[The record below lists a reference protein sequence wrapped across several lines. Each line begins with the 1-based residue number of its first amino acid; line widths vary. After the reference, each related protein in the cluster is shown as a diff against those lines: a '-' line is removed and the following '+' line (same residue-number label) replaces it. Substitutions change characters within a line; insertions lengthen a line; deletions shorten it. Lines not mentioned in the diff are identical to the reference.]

1 MSNLTILN
9 TAIRQFDNLFCL
21 NDLHRISGKERR
33 HEPNLFT
40 RLDTTQELVTEIQKE
55 DPTAI
60 VVKSL
65 RGTQGG
71 TYACEE
77 LALAYA
83 MWISPKFH
91 LVVLRAFMAMHRGKN
106 QPKQLELPK
115 PEKRYTVELTEYEIN
130 QLAWLLFSHKQ
141 MNDLLGDLLKPLE
154 AIGSRYSAMV
164 YSHHYEYKNHYN
176 ACLKC
181 IKRMIEPFKHNQD
194 IGWTRVNRHLNK
206 PNF

>member
-9 TAIRQFDNLFCL
+9 TAIRQFDNLYSL
-21 NDLHRISGKERR
+21 NDLHRVGGNEDKHR
-33 HEPNLFT
+33 PTFFA
-40 RLDTTQELVTEIQKE
+40 RLDTTKELIAEIQKE
-55 DPTAI
+55 DPTVIALQSTNGG
-60 VVKSL
+60 VN
-65 RGTQGG
+65 RG

-115 PEKRYTVELTEYEIN
+115 PEKRYTVELTEHEIN

-141 MNDLLGDLLKPLE
+141 MNDLLGDLLKP
-154 AIGSRYSAMV
+154 
-164 YSHHYEYKNHYN
+164 
-176 ACLKC
+176 
-181 IKRMIEPFKHNQD
+181 
-194 IGWTRVNRHLNK
+194 
-206 PNF
+206 

>member
-1 MSNLTILN
+1 MTTLTFQN
-9 TAIRQFDNLFCL
+9 TTLSVINQNNQTWLSVTDIAKALGYKETNGVIRLYNAHADEFTPCMTALIDMQTAGGMQKV
-21 NDLHRISGKERR
+21 RI
-33 HEPNLFT
+33 F
-40 RLDTTQELVTEIQKE
+40 
-55 DPTAI
+55 
-60 VVKSL
+60 SL
-65 RGTQGG
+65 RG
-71 TYACEE
+71 C
-77 LALAYA
+77 
-83 MWISPKFH
+83 H
-91 LVVLRAFMAMHRGKN
+91 LIGMLSHTKVAKDFRRWVLDILDRETH

-115 PEKRYTVELTEYEIN
+115 PEKRYTVELTEHEIN

-194 IGWTRVNRHLNK
+194 ISWTRVNRHLNK